1 MGPSSRRLAQL
12 LAWAALA
19 GLAALAIL
27 VAWLLGFP
35 GVMILG
41 LLLLLVC
48 TRAELSDQVPVWS
61 LAVFHARQQPP
72 ASLEARADRAAAR
85 RNNRAELRF
94 FKGCCVLL
102 IVAGLLGTAWQFWR
116 NG

>member
-35 GVMILG
+35 
-41 LLLLLVC
+41 
-48 TRAELSDQVPVWS
+48 A
-61 LAVFHARQQPP
+61 
-72 ASLEARADRAAAR
+72 
-85 RNNRAELRF
+85 
-94 FKGCCVLL
+94 
-102 IVAGLLGTAWQFWR
+102 
-116 NG
+116 